1 MLSESA
7 RRRKRLPDLS
17 CPRMTLD
24 DALAFWYGRINYEVK
39 AAGPGDLKL
48 ERMRA
53 LFRLLGDPH
62 LHVRSVHITG
72 TKGKGSTAA
81 MLASVLRQA
90 GYRVGLFTSPHL
102 VRVNERIQVDGAP
115 ISDAELA
122 ARMAEIA
129 AAEAHLTDRP
139 SFFEI
144 GTALGFLHF
153 AYRRCDVNVVEVGLG
168 GRFDS
173 TNVIEPLVS
182 IITSVGLDHMA
193 QLGQTH
199 EAIAFQK
206 AGIIKRHVPVVSGVT
221 EAGSA
226 EVIASIAKDESAPL
240 SILGRDFDF
249 TYHPSKSGRP
259 LSTIRVSRNDCASL
273 PLGLLGRHQAM
284 NASMVAETVER
295 LREAGLSIPG
305 KAVTAGLVKTV
316 WPARIESVFHRPEII
331 VDTAHNGPS
340 IAALVRTLAESVPVA
355 GKKICLFAVSN
366 DKPFAEMLSL
376 LAPAFDELFLTKY
389 GNNPRCVPPE
399 RLAEAMAKIDPAKR
413 VRVVPTASDALRAA
427 RDEANDDDL
436 ICITGSFFL
445 AGELR
450 PLLVNETIGRQT

>member
-1 MLSESA
+1 
-7 RRRKRLPDLS
+7 
-17 CPRMTLD
+17 MTLEE
-24 DALAFWYGRINYEVK
+24 ALAFWYGRINYEVK

-53 LFRLLGDPH
+53 LLRQLGDPH

-102 VRVNERIQVDGAP
+102 VRVNERIQVNGVP

-129 AAEAHLTDRP
+129 AAESHLTDRP

-153 AYRRCDVNVVEVGLG
+153 AYRRCEVNVVEVGLG

-173 TNVIEPLVS
+173 TNVIEPVVS
-182 IITSVGLDHMA
+182 VITSVGLDHMA
-193 QLGQTH
+193 QLGQTL

-206 AGIIKRHVPVVSGVT
+206 AGIIKRLVPVVSGVT
-221 EAGSA
+221 EPGPVK
-226 EVIASIAKDESAPL
+226 VIATVAKEESAPL
-240 SILGRDFDF
+240 SILNKDFDF
-249 TYHPSKSGRP
+249 TYHPSQTGRP
-259 LSTIRVSRNDCASL
+259 LSTIRVSRNEYVSL

-284 NASMVAETVER
+284 NAAIVAETVER

-305 KAVTAGLVKTV
+305 IAVTAGLTRTV
-316 WPARIESVFHRPEII
+316 WPARIESISHRPEII

-340 IAALVRTLAESVPVA
+340 IAALVRTISESVPVS

-366 DKPFAEMLSL
+366 DKPFAEMLAL

-399 RLAEAMAKIDPAKR
+399 RLAEALAKIDPTKR
-413 VRVVPTASDALRAA
+413 VRIFHTASDALSEA
-427 RDEANDDDL
+427 RGEVKEDDL

-450 PLLVNETIGRQT
+450 PLLVEGTN

>member
-1 MLSESA
+1 
-7 RRRKRLPDLS
+7 
-17 CPRMTLD
+17 MTLD

-53 LFRLLGDPH
+53 LLRLLGDPH
-62 LHVRSVHITG
+62 LRVRSVHITG

-102 VRVNERIQVDGAP
+102 VRVNERIQINGVP
-115 ISDAELA
+115 ISDAELS

-129 AAEAHLTDRP
+129 TAETQLTDRP

-153 AYRRCDVNVVEVGLG
+153 AYRRCNVNVVEVGLG

-182 IITSVGLDHMA
+182 VITSVGLDHTA
-193 QLGQTH
+193 QLGKTL
-199 EAIAFQK
+199 EEIAFQK
-206 AGIIKRHVPVVSGVT
+206 AGIIKRLVPVVSGVT
-221 EAGSA
+221 EAEPA
-226 EVIASIAKDESAPL
+226 AVIASVANEESAPL

-249 TYHPSKSGRP
+249 RYDPSTTPRP
-259 LSTIRVSRNDCASL
+259 LSTIRVSRNECVSL

-284 NASMVAETVER
+284 NAAMVAETVER
-295 LREAGLSIPG
+295 LREAGFSIPG
-305 KAVTAGLVKTV
+305 VVVTAGLSRTV
-316 WPARIESVFHRPEII
+316 WPARIESVSHRPKII
-331 VDTAHNGPS
+331 VDTAHNEPS
-340 IAALVRTLAESVPVA
+340 IAALVRTLAESMPA
-355 GKKICLFAVSN
+355 SGKKVCLFAVSN
-366 DKPFAEMLSL
+366 DKPYAEMLTR
-376 LAPAFDELFLTKY
+376 LAPAFDELYLTKY

-399 RLAEAMAKIDPAKR
+399 RLAEVMEKIDPKKR
-413 VRVVPTASDALRAA
+413 ARVFPVARDALDSA
-427 RDEANDDDL
+427 RETAQADDL

-450 PLLVNETIGRQT
+450 PWLVNGA

>member
-1 MLSESA
+1 
-7 RRRKRLPDLS
+7 
-17 CPRMTLD
+17 MTLD
-24 DALAFWYGRINYEVK
+24 KALAFWYGRINYEVK

-53 LFRLLGDPH
+53 LLRLLGDPH

-102 VRVNERIQVDGAP
+102 VRVNERIQVNGVP

-182 IITSVGLDHMA
+182 VITSVGLDHMA
-193 QLGQTH
+193 QLGQTL

-206 AGIIKRHVPVVSGVT
+206 AGIIKRLVPVVSGVT
-221 EAGSA
+221 DPEAA
-226 EVIASIAKDESAPL
+226 KVIMTVANDESAPL

-249 TYHPSKSGRP
+249 TYHPSKTGRP
-259 LSTIRVSRNDCASL
+259 LSTIRVSRREYVSL

-284 NASMVAETVER
+284 NAAMVAETVER

-305 KAVTAGLVKTV
+305 VAVTAGLANIV
-316 WPARIESVFHRPEII
+316 WPARIESISHRPEII
-331 VDTAHNGPS
+331 VDTAHNEPS
-340 IAALVRTLAESVPVA
+340 IAALVRTLAESVQID
-355 GKKICLFAVSN
+355 GKKFCLFAVSN
-366 DKPFAEMLSL
+366 DKPFAEMLAL
-376 LAPAFDELFLTKY
+376 LAPAFDEFYLTKY

-399 RLAEAMAKIDPAKR
+399 RLAEALAKIDPTKR
-413 VRVVPTASDALRAA
+413 VRIFHSASDALNEA
-427 RDEANDDDL
+427 RGNAKANDL

-450 PLLVNETIGRQT
+450 PLLGTGT

>member
-1 MLSESA
+1 
-7 RRRKRLPDLS
+7 
-17 CPRMTLD
+17 MTLD

-53 LFRLLGDPH
+53 LLRLLGDPH

-102 VRVNERIQVDGAP
+102 VRVNERIQVNSVP

-129 AAEAHLTDRP
+129 AAETHLSDRP

-173 TNVIEPLVS
+173 TNVVEPLVS
-182 IITSVGLDHMA
+182 IITSVGLDHTA
-193 QLGQTH
+193 QLGKTL

-206 AGIIKRHVPVVSGVT
+206 AGIIKRRVPVVSGVT
-221 EAGSA
+221 EPGPAA
-226 EVIASIAKDESAPL
+226 VIASIANDESAPL
-240 SILGRDFDF
+240 STLGRDFDF
-249 TYHPSKSGRP
+249 RYDPSTTPRP
-259 LSTIRVSRNDCASL
+259 LSTLRVSRNEYVSL
-273 PLGLLGRHQAM
+273 PLGLLGRHQGM
-284 NASMVAETVER
+284 NAAMVAETVER

-305 KAVTAGLVKTV
+305 LAVTAGLTRTV
-316 WPARIESVFHRPEII
+316 WPARIESVLHHPELI

-340 IAALVRTLAESVPVA
+340 IAALARTLAESVPVS
-355 GKKICLFAVSN
+355 GKKVCLFAVSN
-366 DKPFAEMLSL
+366 DKPYIEMLSV
-376 LAPAFDELFLTKY
+376 LAPAFDELYLTKY

-399 RLAEAMAKIDPAKR
+399 RLAEAMTRINSSKR
-413 VRVVPTASDALRAA
+413 TRVFQSASDALK
-427 RDEANDDDL
+427 EAQAQAKADDL

-450 PLLVNETIGRQT
+450 PLLVKGST